1 MIRYKTVSYLKE
13 LHQILTL
20 QNANLP
26 TFLSSDE
33 KDAEGF
39 LTLVH
44 DFDLLQK
51 MNAQCPHIIAKY
63 NDTVIGYA
71 LCMHPRFRE
80 EIAILK
86 PMFKQINQYYSE
98 TNYMIMGQVCVDKE
112 YRNQGVFRG
121 LYTKMKDLI
130 LPKYDAIITEV
141 DLKNRRSLDAHHA
154 IGFKMLSRYSS
165 HKTDWE
171 LIHLRW

>member
-13 LHQILTL
+13 LHQILAL

-26 TFLSSDE
+26 TFLSSEE
-33 KDAEGF
+33 KDTEGF

-44 DFDLLQK
+44 DFDLLSR
-51 MNAQCPHIIAKY
+51 MNRLCPHIIAKY
-63 NDTVIGYA
+63 NNTVIGYA
-71 LCMHPRFRE
+71 LCMDPRFSE
-80 EIAILK
+80 EISILK
-86 PMFKQINQYYSE
+86 PMFKQINQYYSKP
-98 TNYMIMGQVCVDKE
+98 NYMIMGQVCVDKK
-112 YRNQGVFRG
+112 YRKQGVFRG

-154 IGFKMLSRYSS
+154 VGFKTLSRYSS
-165 HKTDWE
+165 HNTDWD
-171 LIHLRW
+171 LIQLK

>member
-1 MIRYKTVSYLKE
+1 
-13 LHQILTL
+13 
-20 QNANLP
+20 
-26 TFLSSDE
+26 
-33 KDAEGF
+33 
-39 LTLVH
+39 
-44 DFDLLQK
+44 
-51 MNAQCPHIIAKY
+51 
-63 NDTVIGYA
+63 
-71 LCMHPRFRE
+71 MHPIFRE

-98 TNYMIMGQVCVDKE
+98 PNYMIMGQVCVDKE

-154 IGFKMLSRYSS
+154 IGFKMLSRYSF